1 MRSPLFISLL
11 YILVSANACRC
22 ERPNDEISP
31 VVANK
36 QDCPSGIA
44 RCVSGAVE
52 VAEGRASCPGCPCA
66 WKRIKVCERGCSLEN
81 VELLREPGEAISL
94 CKGLPG
100 PATYPQQ
107 DAGDSVT
114 CPDESD
120 RFFCHGSNVYA
131 CPRASSAVA
140 VATCTF
146 GCASEGET
154 LGEPSVDIGIATS
167 VMCRHDAGVATP

>member
-11 YILVSANACRC
+11 YILASAGACRC
-22 ERPNDEISP
+22 QQPSNEIGSI
-31 VVANK
+31 VAIK
-36 QDCPSGIA
+36 QDCPTGLA

-52 VAEGRASCPGCPCA
+52 VTEGRATCPGCPCA
-66 WKRIKVCERGCSLEN
+66 WKRIQVCDRGCSLEN
-81 VELLREPGEAISL
+81 VELLREPRDAPSL
-94 CKGLPG
+94 CKGLPS
-100 PATYPQQ
+100 PATYPQ
-107 DAGDSVT
+107 DGGDSVT

-131 CPRASSAVA
+131 CPRSSSAVA

-167 VMCRHDAGVATP
+167 VMCRHDHGVASP